1 MLREYELQ
9 GFLLVVYITD
19 KHWFKEPNLIIRIN
33 VRTFDFQVS
42 NRKPSWNRAYVLDEV
57 RRLFE
62 LLETPYWKSIVNLKH
77 RYNHPDTYGPLL

>member
-33 VRTFDFQVS
+33 VRTHDFQVS
-42 NRKPSWNRAYVLDEV
+42 NRKPSWNRAYVLDEI

-62 LLETPYWKSIVNLKH
+62 LLETPYWKSVVGFRNRH
-77 RYNHPDTYGPLL
+77 NHPDTYGPLL